1 MKILDFLKKKN
12 KYKQV
17 GGVSQKSLFEKYDDI
32 TPRVSAEILEGHRGK
47 EFVRFDANF
56 FADMIEEIKNNPN
69 CSYVTYINN
78 LIKDGSLTPS
88 YISVLKKKFDKEEFW
103 LLGNEILS
111 SRIANAMGVPAVYNS
126 NFESNNEKFLLSV
139 DFLEYGSKII
149 NIEDWRNELS
159 ETIDIHIDASKF
171 VKEVLEM
178 EEIIGLHNLMD
189 NNNQWKVD
197 KTFRS
202 DYLKY
207 YLTRNIIV
215 GDTDSYPRNVCF
227 VVDKDNHLSI
237 GPLYDTEC
245 AFVDASKNV
254 YDIIF
259 AMKYLPSAFEDF
271 NEKYKN
277 LISKQSLNEIFRG
290 FDKNFISNRCKYM
303 KECYNQYEDLC
314 NKAKEMLELDNEK
327 Y

>member
-1 MKILDFLKKKN
+1 MKILDFLKKKT
-12 KYKQV
+12 KYNQS
-17 GGVSQKSLFEKYDDI
+17 GSVSQKSLFEKYDDL
-32 TPRVSAEILEGHRGK
+32 TPRVRSEILEGHRGK
-47 EFVRFDANF
+47 EFVRVDANF
-56 FADMIEEIKNNPN
+56 FADMIEEIKNNPM
-69 CSYVTYINN
+69 CSYVTYLNN

-88 YISVLKKKFDKEEFW
+88 YISVLKKKFDEKELN
-103 LLGNEILS
+103 LLENEILS
-111 SRIANAMGVPAVYNS
+111 SKIANAMGVPTVYNAK
-126 NFESNNEKFLLSV
+126 FAINNENFLLSV

-159 ETIDIHIDASKF
+159 ETLDIHMDNSRFA
-171 VKEVLEM
+171 KEVLEM
-178 EEIIGLHNLMD
+178 EEIISLHNLMD
-189 NNNQWKVD
+189 KNNQWKVD

-207 YLTRNIIV
+207 YLTRNIIL

-227 VVDKDNHLSI
+227 VVDKDNNLSI

-245 AFVDASKNV
+245 AFSDASKNV

-259 AMKYLPSAFEDF
+259 AMKYLSSSFEEF

-277 LISKQSLNEIFRG
+277 LISKQSLKEIFRG
-290 FDKNFISNRCKYM
+290 FDKNFVLNRCKYM
-303 KECYNQYEDLC
+303 KECYNQYKEIC
-314 NKAKEMLELDNEK
+314 NKAKEMLELDYER